1 MRGNFIC
8 DKILSFFV
16 FQDNKGTA
24 DRKFSFRIGVANVLI
39 EKGE

>member
-24 DRKFSFRIGVANVLI
+24 DRKFSFRIWVANVLI